1 MSNLHMGN
9 PRLQQWGFSTA
20 ALGRRLAHPAGISIC
35 VLLLLLLAILH
46 GCPKSSFEQAQA
58 RAEAGNP
65 HWLSIELD
73 TADKRR
79 QYKESEV
86 IAFTVGYSSAVGN
99 LYKAEVAEN
108 SSFVAASD
116 TLHLSDGHTASLR
129 VFGLVCCGSS
139 VIGLIEEPYAYHPQL
154 RLRLKPGTHEM
165 YVTTHRVFPWDIV
178 SQVYT
183 QSEWETASNMLK
195 LRILPDPGWQERQ
208 LAKINS
214 KSGDPSKCAA
224 LSMLDIPAATAQKL
238 ELIRYGVP
246 CQWQWE
252 FNETEYATAL
262 KGMEPII
269 QSPTHGVIQYDVNLT
284 LRMRNWL
291 AYPEFRHI
299 PEDREAHDHWL
310 DSSRSVFVESEK
322 GFVRELC
329 QLLPT
334 KTPDARQV
342 TQHTIDE
349 LTAAEGL
356 RDLRCH

>member
-1 MSNLHMGN
+1 MGN

-46 GCPKSSFEQAQA
+46 GCPKSPFEQAQA
-58 RAEAGNP
+58 RALAGNP
-65 HWLSIELD
+65 HWLSIELN

-99 LYKAEVAEN
+99 LYKAEVAED
-108 SSFVAASD
+108 SSSVAASD

-129 VFGLVCCGSS
+129 VFGLVCCGSR
-139 VIGLIEEPYAYHPQL
+139 VIGLIEEPYVYHPQL

-214 KSGDPSKCAA
+214 KPGDPSTCAA

-238 ELIRYGVP
+238 ALIRYGVP

-262 KGMEPII
+262 KGMDSII
-269 QSPTHGVIQYDVNLT
+269 QSPTHGVIQHDVNLV
-284 LRMRNWL
+284 LQISNWL

-299 PEDREAHDHWL
+299 PEDREAYERWR
-310 DSSRSVFVESEK
+310 DSSRSVFVESDK
-322 GFVRELC
+322 GLVRELC
-329 QLLPT
+329 GLVPT
-334 KTPDARQV
+334 KTSDARQSRC
-342 TQHTIDE
+342 TPSMSLPTSGD
-349 LTAAEGL
+349 L
-356 RDLRCH
+356 RDLRCP

>member
-1 MSNLHMGN
+1 MGN
-9 PRLQQWGFSTA
+9 PRLQQWGASAA
-20 ALGRRLAHPAGISIC
+20 ALGRHLAHPAGISIC
-35 VLLLLLLAILH
+35 VLLLLLLAVLH
-46 GCPKSSFEQAQA
+46 GCPKTPFEQAQA

-99 LYKAEVAEN
+99 LYKAEVAED

-116 TLHLSDGHTASLR
+116 TLHLSDGHTAPLR
-129 VFGLVCCGSS
+129 VYGLVCCGSS
-139 VIGLIEEPYAYHPQL
+139 IIGLIEEPYVYHPQ
-154 RLRLKPGTHEM
+154 RRIRLKPGTHEM
-165 YVTTHRVFPWDIV
+165 YVTTHRVFPWNIV

-183 QSEWETASNMLK
+183 ASEWETASNMLK
-195 LRILPDPGWQERQ
+195 LRILPDPGWQERE

-214 KSGDPSKCAA
+214 KSGDPSTCAA

-238 ELIRYGVP
+238 EIIRYSVP

-252 FNETEYATAL
+252 FSETEYATAL
-262 KGMEPII
+262 KGMERII
-269 QSPTHGVIQYDVNLT
+269 QSPTHGVIQHDMNLILT
-284 LRMRNWL
+284 MRNWL

-299 PEDREAHDHWL
+299 PEDREAYERWR
-310 DSSRSVFVESEK
+310 DSSRPALIESEK

-329 QLLPT
+329 RLLPT
-334 KTPDARQV
+334 KTPEAQQV
-342 TQHTIDE
+342 TQHTLDE
-349 LTAAEGL
+349 LAASG
-356 RDLRCH
+356 DLRGVRCP